1 MSPQFVRRH
10 HIRTRRK
17 QEPFPLIAINGK
29 PVLYNTGMVTQET
42 DELSFRIGHYR
53 EKLQFDITEAP
64 GCNMVLGLP

>member
-17 QEPFPLIAINGK
+17 KEPFPLTGIDRK
-29 PVLYNTGMVTQET
+29 PVLYNAGMVTQET
-42 DELSFRIGHYR
+42 DELPLRIGHYR

-64 GCNMVLGLP
+64 RCDVVLGLP